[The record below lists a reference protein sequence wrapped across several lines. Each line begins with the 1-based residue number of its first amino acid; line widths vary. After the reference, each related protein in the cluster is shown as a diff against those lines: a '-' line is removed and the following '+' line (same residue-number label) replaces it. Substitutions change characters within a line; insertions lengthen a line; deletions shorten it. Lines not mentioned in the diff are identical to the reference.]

1 MPWLRKIGSL
11 LVVAGVVLMAIAPA
25 VSRADSSPQSADS
38 GQGIGSANSEFGRGV
53 ANAQGDLRQGAAP
66 GVSRAVLPGEKPTC
80 PDGQFRV
87 EDGKHKGQCV
97 AAPDTSLPV
106 AESAAESPVA
116 IAGQPEAPAGTE
128 LAVASQTAPKL
139 VVVRIVLRSCEVR
152 NGVSETNVTFSFR
165 HDGVSTT
172 GKVEMTINGPTGV
185 IVLSEKTEIE
195 LPEGTYTWT
204 ARSIDP
210 GYVLDGPTAGEFTT
224 PSCQTA
230 STTTST
236 APPTTTTVSST
247 TTSVTVSPTSIT
259 SPSTTTTIPTSSTS
273 SSSTTL
279 PIGTTTTVPIATTS
293 SVPFEPPP
301 ELPATGPDDVY
312 WPLALLGAALLT
324 AGMGAL
330 AVSRAHEERVISPPS

>member
-1 MPWLRKIGSL
+1 MTWLRKIGSL
-11 LVVAGVVLMAIAPA
+11 LVVAGVVLMAVAPA
-25 VSRADSSPQSADS
+25 VSRGDSNPQSADS
-38 GQGIGSANSEFGRGV
+38 GQDIGSANTELNRDV
-53 ANAQGDLRQGAAP
+53 ANAQGEVRQGAAP
-66 GVSRAVLPGEKPTC
+66 GVSRAVRPDERPTC

-97 AAPDTSLPV
+97 AAPGTSSPV
-106 AESAAESPVA
+106 DESAAEPSVA
-116 IAGQPEAPAGTE
+116 IAGQAEAPAGAE
-128 LAVASQTAPKL
+128 LAIASQTAPKL

-165 HDGVSTT
+165 HDGVNTT

-185 IVLSEKTEIE
+185 IILSEKTEIE

-204 ARSIDP
+204 ARSIDS

-224 PSCQTA
+224 PSCLAAT
-230 STTTST
+230 TTTST
-236 APPTTTTVSST
+236 APTTTTVPTT

-259 SPSTTTTIPTSSTS
+259 APSTTTTIPTSSTS
-273 SSSTTL
+273 STPTTR
-279 PIGTTTTVPIATTS
+279 PTGTTTTVPVVTTS

-301 ELPATGPDDVY
+301 ELPFTGPDDVY

-330 AVSRAHEERVISPPS
+330 TVSRAHEEKAINQGS